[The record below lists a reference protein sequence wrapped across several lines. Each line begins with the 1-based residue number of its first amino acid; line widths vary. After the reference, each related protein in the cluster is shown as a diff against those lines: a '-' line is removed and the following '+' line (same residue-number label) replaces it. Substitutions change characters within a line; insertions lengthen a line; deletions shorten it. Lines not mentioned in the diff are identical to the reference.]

1 MSVFKLLLM
10 AALCCTVLLCLKSWR
25 NKRQRQMYLGVC
37 IGLIVLHS
45 VVSVVVTWSV

>member
-1 MSVFKLLLM
+1 MSLFKLLLIV
-10 AALCCTVLLCLKSWR
+10 ALCCTIVLCLKSWR
-25 NKRQRQMYLGVC
+25 NKRQRQIYLGAC

>member
-1 MSVFKLLLM
+1 MSLFKIVLM
-10 AALCCTVLLCLKSWR
+10 VALCCTIVLCLKSWR
-25 NKRQRQMYLGVC
+25 NKQQRQMYLGVC

>member
-1 MSVFKLLLM
+1 MSLFKLLLM